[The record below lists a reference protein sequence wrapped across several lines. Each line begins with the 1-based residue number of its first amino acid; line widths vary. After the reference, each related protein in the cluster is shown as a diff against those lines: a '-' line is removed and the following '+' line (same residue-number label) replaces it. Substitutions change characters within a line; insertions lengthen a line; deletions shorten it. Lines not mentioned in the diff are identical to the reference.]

1 MKLVWKGNQ
10 KYNEDI
16 SKATIRTIEQPLH
29 MSIHKYIGCSD
40 ELFFDCKELGINC
53 IDLKTEDFDEAEE
66 KAMEV
71 LEDRCKYLMSK
82 VESVI
87 SDYND
92 KKGNENGR
100 KI

>member
-16 SKATIRTIEQPLH
+16 NKATIRTIEQPLH
-29 MSIHKYIGCSD
+29 MSIHKYIGCGD
-40 ELFFDCKELGINC
+40 KLFFDCKELGINC
-53 IDLKTEDFDEAEE
+53 VDLKTEDFDEAEE

-71 LEDRCKYLMSK
+71 LEDRCEYLMSK

-92 KKGNENGR
+92 K
-100 KI
+100 

>member
-1 MKLVWKGNQ
+1 MKLMWKGNQ

-29 MSIHKYIGCSD
+29 MSIHKYIGCGD

-53 IDLKTEDFDEAEE
+53 VDLKTEDFDEAER

-71 LEDRCKYLMSK
+71 LDKRCKELM
-82 VESVI
+82 ESVNAVL
-87 SDYND
+87 SDYD
-92 KKGNENGR
+92 K
-100 KI
+100 

>member
-1 MKLVWKGNQ
+1 MKLMWKGNQ

-29 MSIHKYIGCSD
+29 MSIHKYIGCGD

-53 IDLKTEDFDEAEE
+53 VDLNTENFDEAEE

-71 LEDRCKYLMSK
+71 LDKRCKELIER
-82 VESVI
+82 VNTAL
-87 SDYND
+87 SDYD
-92 KKGNENGR
+92 K
-100 KI
+100 

>member
-29 MSIHKYIGCSD
+29 MSIHKYIGCGD

-53 IDLKTEDFDEAEE
+53 VDLKTEDFDEAEE
-66 KAMEV
+66 NAMKV
-71 LEDRCKYLMSK
+71 LDKKCKQLMEK
-82 VESVI
+82 VNNVLR
-87 SDYND
+87 DYN
-92 KKGNENGR
+92 E
-100 KI
+100 